1 MTQLLHLPQRS
12 VDLVRFAGTTTSPAI
27 ELAVARARLLFRQH
41 SIGCPEAAVGL
52 RFTADVV
59 MVEVATID
67 SAVLLM
73 LAEIR
78 KRISVRLVLIAA
90 KAPAEQRI
98 LAMTL
103 GTDHVLGAPVDER
116 ELSAVLRNALRPGR
130 ALHATPRADE
140 AHHRWRLESDRWAL
154 IAPNLREVRLTR
166 SEYAVLG
173 LLLGNA
179 GSIQSRAALLAE
191 INGCTERERVL
202 DVLISK
208 LRRKVQ
214 DCTQMELPLRS
225 ARNAGYVFAGHTG
238 QPVEP
243 IALAIAA
250 TPR

>member
-1 MTQLLHLPQRS
+1 MTQLLPLPQRS
-12 VDLVRFAGTTTSPAI
+12 ADLVRLTGVKSSPAI
-27 ELAVARARLLFRQH
+27 VPAVARARLFLRQH
-41 SIGCPEAAVGL
+41 PIGCPEAAIGV

-59 MVEVATID
+59 MIEVATID

-78 KRISVRLVLIAA
+78 KRIAVRLVLITTE
-90 KAPAEQRI
+90 APTEQRI

-103 GTDHVLGAPVDER
+103 GTDHVLEAPVDER

-130 ALHATPRADE
+130 MPHASPRGDE
-140 AHHRWRLESDRWAL
+140 AHHRWRLETDRWAL

-166 SEYAVLG
+166 SEHAVLG

-225 ARNAGYVFAGHTG
+225 ARNAGYVFAGNTG
-238 QPVEP
+238 QPADT
-243 IALAIAA
+243 IALTIAA